1 MKTGIVFNVEKYA
14 IHDGPGIRTTVFF
27 KGCPLRC
34 WWCHNPE
41 GQSQRFELVYRQ
53 GRCNGCSECISK
65 CSTGAISYLPER
77 LAINRKHCTICG
89 ACAGKCSTEALSLVG
104 EKMNVEQ
111 VMTIIEKDM
120 PFYGE
125 SEGGVTFSGGEPLQ
139 QPDFL
144 EAVVNECAK
153 RKIDTVLD
161 TCGYAP
167 AKIVDRFLSKISL
180 FLYDIKIFDSAKHQK
195 YTGVSSEL
203 ILENARR
210 IASSGARLSVSIPI
224 VPQINDD
231 EENIERTGKF
241 LASLKKVEWV
251 SLLSYHKMGVDKYEN
266 LGKPYRL
273 KDTKTPSHQRMQ
285 MIKEKLEA
293 FGLDVRVEER

>member
-1 MKTGIVFNVEKYA
+1 M
-14 IHDGPGIRTTVFF
+14 
-27 KGCPLRC
+27 
-34 WWCHNPE
+34 
-41 GQSQRFELVYRQ
+41 
-53 GRCNGCSECISK
+53 
-65 CSTGAISYLPER
+65 
-77 LAINRKHCTICG
+77 CG

-104 EKMNVEQ
+104 EKMNVGQ

-125 SEGGVTFSGGEPLQ
+125 SDGGVTFSGGEPLQ

-144 EAVVNECAK
+144 EALVNECTE
-153 RKIDTVLD
+153 RNIHTVLD

-167 AKIVDRFLSKISL
+167 PKVVDRFLGKINL

-195 YTGVSSEL
+195 YTGMSNEL
-203 ILENARR
+203 ILENAQR
-210 IASSGARLSVSIPI
+210 IASSGAKLSVSIPI

-251 SLLSYHKMGVDKYEN
+251 SLLPYHRMGVDKYEN